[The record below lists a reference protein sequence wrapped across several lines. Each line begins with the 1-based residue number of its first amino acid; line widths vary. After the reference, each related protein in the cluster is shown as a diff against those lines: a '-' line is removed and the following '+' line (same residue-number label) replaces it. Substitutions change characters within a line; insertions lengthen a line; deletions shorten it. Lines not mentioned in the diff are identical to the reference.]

1 MDRHEEIDMIRLLRR
16 PPPLL
21 LSGRFAAAHSATSGD
36 DSTRSMLLDLSATT
50 DAEVEGTPTTR
61 KKVDNRRRATELT
74 KKDSIR
80 LSYLIWLVFLL
91 ATFKFGE

>member
-36 DSTRSMLLDLSATT
+36 DNTRSMLLDLSA
-50 DAEVEGTPTTR
+50 DAEVEGTATTR

-74 KKDSIR
+74 KKNSIR

>member
-1 MDRHEEIDMIRLLRR
+1 MIRLLRR

-36 DSTRSMLLDLSATT
+36 DSTSTRSMLLDLSATT

-74 KKDSIR
+74 KKNSIR
-80 LSYLIWLVFLL
+80 LSYMIWMVFLL